1 MTTRARVHSRPR
13 RWPVAAAFLIGCLLL
28 AALPACG
35 GSSPTATRYTSSAA
49 PTSPA
54 NKPGGGMT
62 PAATAAA
69 AAPTTAAPGAAGRS
83 AQATAG
89 AGDSQS
95 QTQNVTLP
103 DVPKLVIKNGMLGLV
118 VKDIDSSVN
127 LIGSIARQ
135 YGGDVLQAN
144 NSRDG
149 DRHVADIAIQ
159 VDSAQFDNAMRAL
172 REMPG
177 VVERKV
183 DKTDS
188 KDVSEDY
195 VDVKAQIATLEA
207 TERQLLALMDKATRM
222 EDIMT
227 LQREITNIRGQI
239 DRLQGKANYYEHRSA
254 TSTIT
259 IHLDPEP
266 KPAPA
271 PPEPAPAPAPVP
283 WRLSAI
289 VARAWHA
296 SLEVLQAITTVVVS
310 VVVFCWWLV
319 ALAAVGWLAYRLN
332 LRRARGVPRSAP
344 PAAPAGD

>member
-1 MTTRARVHSRPR
+1 V
-13 RWPVAAAFLIGCLLL
+13 
-28 AALPACG
+28 
-35 GSSPTATRYTSSAA
+35 
-49 PTSPA
+49 
-54 NKPGGGMT
+54 T

-69 AAPTTAAPGAAGRS
+69 AAATAAAPGAAGRS
-83 AQATAG
+83 AQAT

-118 VKDIDSSVN
+118 VKDIDSNVN

-135 YGGDVLQAN
+135 YGGDILQAN

-159 VDSAQFDNAMRAL
+159 VDSAQFDNATRAL

-177 VVERKV
+177 VAERKV
-183 DKTDS
+183 DKSDS
-188 KDVSEDY
+188 KDVSEEY
-195 VDVKAQIATLEA
+195 VDVKAQITTLEA

-266 KPAPA
+266 QPAPA
-271 PPEPAPAPAPVP
+271 PPEPEPAPAPVP
-283 WRLSAI
+283 WRLSTI
-289 VARAWHA
+289 VSRAWHA

-310 VVVFCWWLV
+310 VIVFCWWLL
-319 ALAAVGWLAYRLN
+319 ALAAVGWLGYRLN
-332 LRRARGVPRSAP
+332 ARRARGVPRSAP